1 MKWGRAGWLLTDQ
14 LVSSLTNFGMA
25 IVVARSVGTS
35 EFGAFSF
42 GFGLYV
48 FFVEL
53 NRAGVVEPLL
63 LAYSAS
69 DHQVVRAA
77 ASRALVLGLVV
88 SAAIGSLLVL
98 VGWQSGGPLRGVL
111 IGLAVSLPG
120 LVAQDTSRLSLIA
133 QKRGR
138 DALLNDCAW
147 AIMLFVGIATL
158 PKEIGSAGYVLLWGA
173 SGSVAGVLG
182 MVQLRAKPAMRRPLA
197 WFHEQRRTALPI
209 IGDFLAEGG
218 AVQASLLLIASV
230 SGLDALAAI
239 NGARLLLGPVG
250 VAFMFAGNVVTTEGA
265 RLLRSARRSRFRQA
279 IAVASVTLSALALT
293 WTGLLAV
300 VPRSLGKS
308 LLGDSFAVASLVVVP
323 VGVFFAARGAL
334 LALRIGLRLAR
345 ASTVSFKLQLISAP
359 LMVVGT
365 FAGASIFGAQGA
377 AWGMSAGALLIPVWV
392 LAFRRRFQ
400 PAQ

>member
-1 MKWGRAGWLLTDQ
+1 MKWDRAGWLLTDQ
-14 LVSSLTNFGMA
+14 LVSSLTNFAMA
-25 IVVARSVGTS
+25 IVVARSVSTS

-53 NRAGVVEPLL
+53 NRAGAVEPLL

-77 ASRALVLGLVV
+77 ASRALALGLLG
-88 SAAIGSLLVL
+88 SAVIGVPLVL
-98 VGWQSGGPLRGVL
+98 LGWQSGGPLRGVL
-111 IGLAVSLPG
+111 IALAVSLPG

-147 AIMLFVGIATL
+147 AVMLLAGIVLL
-158 PKEIGSAGYVLLWGA
+158 PEEIGSAGYVLLWGA
-173 SGSVAGVLG
+173 SGSVAGIVG
-182 MVQLRAKPAMRRPLA
+182 MVQLRAMPAMRRPLA
-197 WFHEQRRTALPI
+197 WFHEQRRIALPI
-209 IGDFLAEGG
+209 IGDFLTEGG
-218 AVQASLLLIASV
+218 AIQASLLIIASV
-230 SGLDALAAI
+230 SGLEALAAI
-239 NGARLLLGPVG
+239 NGARLLLGPIG

-265 RLLRSARRSRFRQA
+265 RLLRGARRSYLRRA
-279 IAVASVTLSALALT
+279 IAAASVALSALALT

-300 VPRSLGKS
+300 IPTSVGKS
-308 LLGDSFAVASLVVVP
+308 LLGDSFAIASLVLLP

-334 LALRIGLRLAR
+334 LVLRIGLRLAR
-345 ASTVSFKLQLISAP
+345 APAVSFKLQLASAP

-365 FAGASIFGAQGA
+365 FAGASLSGVSAA
-377 AWGMSAGALLIPVWV
+377 AWGMSAGALLIPVWI
-392 LAFRRRFQ
+392 LAFKRRFRL
-400 PAQ
+400 AD